1 MREISCRFES
11 CSPYSS
17 HTDVKRVGCSYSAY
31 RVISHFHPE
40 EVAGNPLQNALML
53 YKLANRSSKPKETE
67 RYRLGVLSAEIAQ
80 WIEHFAT
87 DEVVVGSSPTFGI
100 FHNIKHRGLGTRW

>member
-1 MREISCRFES
+1 MRETSCRFKS

-17 HTDVKRVGCSYSAY
+17 HTDVKRVGCSCSAY

-67 RYRLGVLSAEIAQ
+67 RYRLGVSAEIAQ

-100 FHNIKHRGLGTRW
+100 VIT

>member
-1 MREISCRFES
+1 MIVVHWGIEVMLLLSI
-11 CSPYSS
+11 
-17 HTDVKRVGCSYSAY
+17 
-31 RVISHFHPE
+31 PE

-100 FHNIKHRGLGTRW
+100 FHRHRGLGTRWGILS

>member
-1 MREISCRFES
+1 MLVVHWGIEVMLLLSI
-11 CSPYSS
+11 
-17 HTDVKRVGCSYSAY
+17 
-31 RVISHFHPE
+31 PE

-67 RYRLGVLSAEIAQ
+67 RYRLGVSAEIAQ

-100 FHNIKHRGLGTRW
+100 FHNIEVLARDGVIFHSGFSCFRHYDCHP

>member
-1 MREISCRFES
+1 MLLLSNL
-11 CSPYSS
+11 SS
-17 HTDVKRVGCSYSAY
+17 G
-31 RVISHFHPE
+31 RVI
-40 EVAGNPLQNALML
+40 PLQNALML

-100 FHNIKHRGLGTRW
+100 VIS

>member
-1 MREISCRFES
+1 MLVVHWGIEVMLLLSI
-11 CSPYSS
+11 
-17 HTDVKRVGCSYSAY
+17 
-31 RVISHFHPE
+31 PE

-100 FHNIKHRGLGTRW
+100 FHNIKIEVLARDGDFFHSGFSCFRHYDCHQ